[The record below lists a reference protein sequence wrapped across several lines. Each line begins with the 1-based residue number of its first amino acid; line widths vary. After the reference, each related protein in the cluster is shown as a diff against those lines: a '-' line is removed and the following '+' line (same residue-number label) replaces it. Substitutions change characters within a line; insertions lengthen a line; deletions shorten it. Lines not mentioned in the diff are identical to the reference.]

1 MKFAYEPSVFL
12 NSAVKYT
19 VYFVYEDKPNIKIN
33 SPKELR
39 EFIETHA
46 EYDIVGLTPHGFY
59 EMELDIARRE
69 SEDTK

>member
-19 VYFVYEDKPNIKIN
+19 VCFVLEDKPNIKIN

-69 SEDTK
+69 SEGEK